1 MKKTKLFLCLIAFS
15 LSGLVT
21 ASPIA
26 GGYTDIAPDSPE
38 VDFAA
43 RYLVN
48 EVSEATGL
56 AIDIKDQQ
64 QAAIQVV
71 AGTNIKLCLSVVVDD
86 EASRHLGG
94 VVYRPLSGGMILSEW
109 TWAPSCRDFAT
120 EQ

>member
-1 MKKTKLFLCLIAFS
+1 MKKAKRIICLIALS
-15 LSGLVT
+15 LPGLSM
-21 ASPIA
+21 ASPIT
-26 GGYTDIAPDSPE
+26 GGYTDIPPDAPE

-43 RYLVN
+43 RYLVK
-48 EVSEATGL
+48 EVAEVTGM

-64 QAAIQVV
+64 QAAVQVV

-86 EASRHLGG
+86 ESNRHLAG

-109 TWAPSCRDFAT
+109 TWTPSCTDFSK